1 MYRVKGRWASRDKK
15 TKGRKNMEG
24 YDTEIFGGIFHALK
38 RLASLVGEVA
48 VLLCFALGAFLSLFL

>member
-1 MYRVKGRWASRDKK
+1 
-15 TKGRKNMEG
+15 MEV
-24 YDTEIFGGIFHALK
+24 YDTEFFSGLSYALK